1 MKHSTGGLSSMVKMS
16 EPKQSPPEW
25 FDESLQSSSPS
36 VRQRAAL
43 WIKSNPDAV
52 QLRVLMRAMQ
62 SESVPQIRQVFND
75 VLVVREKLTNTAPLD
90 QSEDEPPS
98 VQRQIPELARLIRHE
113 LSPPI
118 GWIRKAGGR
127 EIDHFQRSATSDAVS
142 RLERR
147 IDALIALIREGSDL
161 DLVECDLERT
171 IRECWPDRTTAPIFK
186 PAPELAGHSAII
198 DTDIGLFEILLANAY
213 QNAIDASLEVEE
225 PGPIEVSWSVV
236 GDRFWVRISN
246 PFAGTQFD
254 VRDVETTGISSKSG
268 HQGIGVSLIKT
279 ASEKLGYGFKI
290 VGRGGVAT
298 FTITGGRSS

>member
-1 MKHSTGGLSSMVKMS
+1 MKHSNGAPSSMVEMN
-16 EPKQSPPEW
+16 ELTQSPPEW
-25 FDESLQSSSPS
+25 LDESLNSSSPS
-36 VRQRAAL
+36 SRQRAAL
-43 WIKSNPDAV
+43 WIKSSPEAV
-52 QLRVLMRAMQ
+52 QVRVIMRAMQ
-62 SESVPQIRQVFND
+62 RETVPQIRQIFND
-75 VLVVREKLTNTAPLD
+75 VLAVRESLTNAAPLD
-90 QSEDEPPS
+90 PSADELSS

-118 GWIRKAGGR
+118 GWIRKAGAR
-127 EIDHFQRSATSDAVS
+127 EIGHFQRSLTSDAVN

-161 DLVECDLERT
+161 DLVECNLEQT
-171 IRECWPDRTTAPIFK
+171 LRECWPDMTAEPIFM
-186 PAPELAGHSAII
+186 PAPDLAGRSAVV

-213 QNAIDASLEVEE
+213 QNAIDASLEVED

-246 PFAGTQFD
+246 SFEGAQFD

-290 VGRGGVAT
+290 SGRGGVAT

>member
-1 MKHSTGGLSSMVKMS
+1 MVEMN
-16 EPKQSPPEW
+16 EANQSLPDG
-25 FDESLQSSSPS
+25 FDESLNSSSPS

-43 WIKSNPDAV
+43 WIKANPEAIQV
-52 QLRVLMRAMQ
+52 SVLMRAMQ
-62 SESVPQIRQVFND
+62 RETVPQIRQVFND
-75 VLVVREKLTNTAPLD
+75 VLSVREKLTNAAPLD
-90 QSEDEPPS
+90 PSADELS
-98 VQRQIPELARLIRHE
+98 SAQRQIPELARLIRHE

-127 EIDHFQRSATSDAVS
+127 EIDDFPRSSTSDAVN

-161 DLVECDLERT
+161 DLVECNLERT
-171 IRECWPDRTTAPIFK
+171 LRECWPDMTAPPIFM
-186 PAPELAGHSAII
+186 PAPDLAGRSAII
-198 DTDIGLFEILLANAY
+198 DTDMGLFEILMANVY

-225 PGPIEVSWSVV
+225 PRPIEVSWSVV
-236 GDRFWVRISN
+236 GEKFWVRISN

-290 VGRGGVAT
+290 VGRSGIAT